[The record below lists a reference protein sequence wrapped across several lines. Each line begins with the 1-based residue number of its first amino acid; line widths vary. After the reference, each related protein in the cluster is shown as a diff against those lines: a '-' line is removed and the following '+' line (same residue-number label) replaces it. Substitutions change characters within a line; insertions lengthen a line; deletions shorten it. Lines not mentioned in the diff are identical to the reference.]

1 MARKAKS
8 WLNAPEL
15 PHEVKIAEHQP
26 APQASP
32 LYLMRQ
38 RSRKLTISP
47 PRVRVRIAVETD
59 ERTEVSRPVKIVH
72 VD

>member
-1 MARKAKS
+1 MAKKAKL
-8 WLNAPEL
+8 WLNVLEL
-15 PHEVKIAEHQP
+15 PYEVKITEHQP
-26 APQASP
+26 VPQVSP

-38 RSRKLTISP
+38 RVRKLTISP
-47 PRVRVRIAVETD
+47 PRTRVRIAVETD